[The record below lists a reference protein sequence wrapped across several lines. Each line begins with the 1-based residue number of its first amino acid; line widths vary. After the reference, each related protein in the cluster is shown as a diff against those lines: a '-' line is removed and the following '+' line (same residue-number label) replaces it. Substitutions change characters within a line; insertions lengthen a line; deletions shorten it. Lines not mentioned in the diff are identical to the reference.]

1 RPVILL
7 PQDWRDWDGPTLD
20 AVLAHERSHIGRRDP
35 LVQLLS
41 ALHRALLWYSP
52 ASWCLHSR
60 IVRVAEEA
68 SDDAAVAAIND
79 RAGYA
84 ELLLSFMQRGVRGGN
99 WQGVPMA
106 RYGRPEDRVQ
116 RILDATSLTRG
127 VTRAGI
133 AAILAFGAPL
143 TYVAAAARPQSAAA
157 TAQTPPAPDKML
169 TFDVASVKPFVP
181 PPASG
186 GGRKGGRGP
195 SGPGTADPE
204 RVHYSAIRLKDL
216 VIAAYNVKDFQ
227 IVGPAWLEST
237 DETTRFVIDAKLPP
251 GATKEQ
257 LQVMLQ
263 NLLAERFK
271 LAIHRETRERSK
283 YSLTV
288 VRNGPKL
295 KESAPYVPP
304 PDAETV
310 PRGGRGRSID
320 AYGFPVWQEPPEGG
334 TWRFFINGRARLG
347 ARRATMQDLADELT
361 TWQLRTPVTNDT
373 GLQAK
378 YDFILTFSVPDWHGQ
393 IMELPDGMGRL
404 DPSVASEPLPDLFAA
419 MQSELGLKLEPK
431 KGPVD
436 VIVIDH
442 IERTPTAN

>member
-1 RPVILL
+1 MQPVILL
-7 PQDWRDWDGPTLD
+7 PADWRDWDPATLD

-41 ALHRALLWYSP
+41 AMHRALLWYSP
-52 ASWCLHSR
+52 ASWYLHSH

-68 SDDAAVAAIND
+68 SDDAAVAAIHD
-79 RAGYA
+79 RTGYA
-84 ELLLSFMQRGVRGGN
+84 ELLLEFMQRGVRGAH

-106 RYGRPEDRVQ
+106 RYGRPEERVQ
-116 RILDATSLTRG
+116 RILDATSVTRG
-127 VTRAGI
+127 VTRAGVV
-133 AAILAFGAPL
+133 AILAFGAPL
-143 TYVAAAARPQSAAA
+143 TYVVAAARPQSAAT
-157 TAQTPPAPDKML
+157 TAQTPDKTL
-169 TFDVASVKPFVP
+169 TFEVASVKPVTP
-181 PPASG
+181 PPANG

-204 RVHYSAIRLKDL
+204 RLHYTAIRLKDL
-216 VIAAYNVKDFQ
+216 VMSAYNVKDYQ
-227 IVGPAWLEST
+227 IVGPPWLEST

-251 GATKEQ
+251 GTTKEQ
-257 LQVMLQ
+257 LRVMLQ

-271 LAIHRETRERSK
+271 LATHRETRERAK

-288 VRNGPKL
+288 AKNGPKM
-295 KESAPYVPP
+295 KEAAPYVPP
-304 PDAETV
+304 PGGETI

-347 ARRATMQDLADELT
+347 AQRATMKDLADELT
-361 TWQLRTPVTNDT
+361 TWQLRTPVTDDT
-373 GLQAK
+373 GLTAK
-378 YDFILTFSVPDWHGQ
+378 YDFVLTFSVPDWHGQ
-393 IMELPDGMGRL
+393 TVELPDGMGRL

-419 MQSELGLKLEPK
+419 MQSQLGLKLEPK

-436 VIVIDH
+436 VIVIDQ
-442 IERTPTAN
+442 IERAPTAN